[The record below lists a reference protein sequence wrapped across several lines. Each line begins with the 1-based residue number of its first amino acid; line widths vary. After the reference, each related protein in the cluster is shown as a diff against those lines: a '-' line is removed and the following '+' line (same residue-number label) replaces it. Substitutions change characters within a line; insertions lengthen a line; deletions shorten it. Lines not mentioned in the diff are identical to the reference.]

1 MTRCIHFKC
10 RNCGGEILLSP
21 SATDR
26 VTCPHCKES
35 IEVFINTSILN
46 RSVVTACVSCGHDAF
61 YVQKDFNRQLG
72 LAIVSLGVVGSI
84 YFFARGLPMYAMGS
98 LGLTAVVDF
107 LAYSLV
113 RNVTVCYACHALYRG
128 FEQNP
133 EHETFDLKKL
143 EKYGGRTP
151 RSSV

>member
-1 MTRCIHFKC
+1 M
-10 RNCGGEILLSP
+10 LSP
-21 SATDR
+21 AATDR
-26 VTCPHCKES
+26 GTCPHCKES
-35 IEVFINTSILN
+35 IEVFMNASILN

-72 LAIVSLGVVGSI
+72 LVIVSLGIAASI
-84 YFFARGLPMYAMGS
+84 YFFARGLPLYAMGS

-107 LAYSLV
+107 LAYALV

-133 EHETFDLKKL
+133 EHEAFELKKL
-143 EKYGGRTP
+143 ERYGGRNP
-151 RSSV
+151 RSSA